1 MIKLS
6 THAVLTAKPHT
17 SLQYS
22 IWWLSSTV
30 CIAKT
35 TNMSRSL
42 YDSTYRC
49 SRNWIPYL
57 QAPDHTGSLHACI
70 HSHLHLYWWSCMPQL
85 SPGQKTVHQY
95 PMISTTYS
103 LRPYLIVTQGHI
115 KVFWLWLVL
124 IMANINANSKGSA
137 AGTGY
142 TITAVGMSP
151 SESTPCK
158 LQCMMQQHSIYLH
171 NHWYNLFVRMWYEW
185 IYCWIFF
192 RHILATFQTPVLH
205 SALNFWLWSYWAW
218 HSITTLVDWMFLSCR
233 PSSAIA

>member
-1 MIKLS
+1 MTLPIGTPEIES
-6 THAVLTAKPHT
+6 LTYTPWPHRKPPR
-17 SLQYS
+17 LYS
-22 IWWLSSTV
+22 PS
-30 CIAKT
+30 
-35 TNMSRSL
+35 
-42 YDSTYRC
+42 
-49 SRNWIPYL
+49 P
-57 QAPDHTGSLHACI
+57 AP
-70 HSHLHLYWWSCMPQL
+70 LYWWSCMPQL

-192 RHILATFQTPVLH
+192 GTFLQLFKLQSYILPWIFDCGVIEL
-205 SALNFWLWSYWAW
+205 
-218 HSITTLVDWMFLSCR
+218 D
-233 PSSAIA
+233 IASQL